1 MIVIFLIKIISYNIL
16 TNKYIK
22 EWILVYILH
31 FEKMAYVYRTPPPS
45 PNRKLV
51 CPWAPS
57 REVITE
63 QVIHITFPLMYQE
76 NRPSTP
82 IKRRPVNKC
91 APGAPIKK
99 LYDRSLLQSILDD
112 VRLELYPGLADSL
125 RKRINEKRK
134 LIAIKSSECP
144 GAPVK
149 RLTKRKST
157 QRDLTSAKKK
167 LSENKE
173 NNFSPY
179 SKTLSK

>member
-1 MIVIFLIKIISYNIL
+1 MIVIFLINIISYNIL

-31 FEKMAYVYRTPPPS
+31 FEKMAYVYRTPPTS

-63 QVIHITFPLMYQE
+63 QVIHITFPVMYQE

-82 IKRRPVNKC
+82 IKGRPVNKC
-91 APGAPIKK
+91 APGAPKK
-99 LYDRSLLQSILDD
+99 LYDRTLLYSSLDD
-112 VRLELYPGLADSL
+112 VRIELYPGFADSL

-134 LIAIKSSECP
+134 LRAIKSSECP

-149 RLTKRKST
+149 KRNFT
-157 QRDLTSAKKK
+157 QRDITSAKKK
-167 LSENKE
+167 LFENKE
-173 NNFSPY
+173 NIFSPY
-179 SKTLSK
+179 SRIL

>member
-91 APGAPIKK
+91 VPGAPIKK
-99 LYDRSLLQSILDD
+99 LYDRSLLQSSLHNI
-112 VRLELYPGLADSL
+112 RIELYPGLADSL
-125 RKRINEKRK
+125 RKRIEENK
-134 LIAIKSSECP
+134 LNAVKSKCP

-149 RLTKRKST
+149 RLTKRKFT
-157 QRDLTSAKKK
+157 QRELTSAKKK
-167 LSENKE
+167 LFENKE

-179 SKTLSK
+179 SRTLSK

>member
-1 MIVIFLIKIISYNIL
+1 LIVIFLIKIISYNIL

-91 APGAPIKK
+91 VPGAPIKK
-99 LYDRSLLQSILDD
+99 LYDRSLLQSSLHNI
-112 VRLELYPGLADSL
+112 RIELYPGLADSL
-125 RKRINEKRK
+125 RKRIKKNK

-149 RLTKRKST
+149 KRNST
-157 QRDLTSAKKK
+157 QRYLTSAKKK
-167 LSENKE
+167 LFENKK
-173 NNFSPY
+173 NIFSPY
-179 SKTLSK
+179 SRIL

>member
-1 MIVIFLIKIISYNIL
+1 
-16 TNKYIK
+16 
-22 EWILVYILH
+22 
-31 FEKMAYVYRTPPPS
+31 MAYLYRTPPPS
-45 PNRKLV
+45 PNAQKRKTV

-149 RLTKRKST
+149 KRNST
-157 QRDLTSAKKK
+157 QRELTSAKKN
-167 LSENKE
+167 LFENKV

-179 SKTLSK
+179 SRIL